1 MQTHSIKDILSI
13 KKEGKL
19 MLRKFLFVLTFFAL
33 LLSFQA
39 NPTVWAE
46 SNSDKPKPVIIAQEK
61 NFNILTATYTLK
73 GDVEITHKDRHI
85 RADYAQYS
93 LVKQEVIAQGNI
105 EFSDASLMLKGD
117 SLLAKINDKE
127 IFLNGNVAF
136 SDANLAINS
145 NKGYFNWN
153 TKIAVFEENVRVQEH
168 GQEQQVEKAT
178 FNINSGELTL

>member
-1 MQTHSIKDILSI
+1 
-13 KKEGKL
+13 

-33 LLSFQA
+33 VLSFQA

-93 LVKQEVIAQGNI
+93 LV
-105 EFSDASLMLKGD
+105 
-117 SLLAKINDKE
+117 AKINDKE